1 MSYYSDMTLTRAET
15 PVRDRLLVAGA
26 QLMEASGGPEV
37 STRAICE
44 AAGVQAPTLYHHFGS
59 KDGLLEEVV
68 SHGFRQF
75 LSQGGD
81 PSSDPQ
87 DPIEEIRQGWDRHVQ
102 FGLQHPAFYAY
113 IYGRVERGK
122 RCGVVDEVQ
131 AMLLHALEPAAR
143 QGRLTISPS
152 DAAAQI
158 LAASSGVILALITDP
173 ADEPDLALSLRVRDA
188 ILESVTSRRTGRDS
202 KTAAVSTT
210 SAAIALAS
218 TLDEAPPPSLSV
230 AELALLRV
238 WLDRLAESW

>member
-1 MSYYSDMTLTRAET
+1 MSYYSAMTLTRADS

-26 QLMEASGGPEV
+26 QLMEASGGPDV

-59 KDGLLEEVV
+59 KDGLLDEVV

-75 LSQGGD
+75 LSPDWDTTSDAKD
-81 PSSDPQ
+81 PM
-87 DPIEEIRQGWDRHVQ
+87 EEIRQGWDMHVQ

-131 AMLLHALEPAAR
+131 AMLLRALEPAAR

-173 ADEPDLALSLRVRDA
+173 ADEPDLTLSHRVRDA
-188 ILESVTSRRTGRDS
+188 ILDSVTTRRTGRGPKS
-202 KTAAVSTT
+202 ATVSTA

-218 TLDEAPPPSLSV
+218 TLDEATPALSA
-230 AELALLRV
+230 AELSLLRV
-238 WLDRLAESW
+238 WLDRLARD